1 MQTTDRILGEAC
13 QAILSHYT
21 VLRRFLILSSGLQFL
36 PQLISV
42 FSHGY
47 CFHDKHVLIFFS
59 SNAVFYCCGCC
70 NKYHSVVVK
79 RVDIHFLKILKAG
92 ISESRCPQRYFSKM
106 LLLCKLNLLFLSL
119 CIILPHSFSVD
130 IFYFLK

>member
-1 MQTTDRILGEAC
+1 MKLMGLPVTKLSTLYSFPETLRLTCRPLTGFWVKHVGQHSAT
-13 QAILSHYT
+13 ILSCA
-21 VLRRFLILSSGLQFL
+21 RFLILSSGLQFL

-92 ISESRCPQRYFSKM
+92 ISESRCPQRYFFQDAST
-106 LLLCKLNLLFLSL
+106 L
-119 CIILPHSFSVD
+119 
-130 IFYFLK
+130 